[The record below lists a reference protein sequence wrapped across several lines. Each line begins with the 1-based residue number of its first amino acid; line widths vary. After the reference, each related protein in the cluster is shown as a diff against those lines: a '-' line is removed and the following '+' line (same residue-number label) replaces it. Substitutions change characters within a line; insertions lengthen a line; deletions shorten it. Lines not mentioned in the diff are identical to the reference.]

1 MKALPSP
8 KETLA
13 LLADNQLFKD
23 WQGQHPRSF
32 LSHFFCPVSSD
43 FKAKSNWE
51 IGYYD
56 SSLDKI
62 TVFKALEG
70 DFEIKP
76 ADDVFKKEAEKVEK
90 LELDEV
96 KVPLDSAAKTFKDKL
111 PEYFPQE
118 QLGDGFLI
126 LQKYQGK
133 TVWNLS
139 FISKSLKFLN
149 LKIGVV
155 NGKVHS
161 HEEVALIQQ

>member
-8 KETLA
+8 QKTLT
-13 LLADNQLFKD
+13 LLADSQLFKD
-23 WQGQHPRSF
+23 WQKQHKDSF

-56 SSLDKI
+56 SGIDKI
-62 TVFKALEG
+62 TVFKALEN

-76 ADDVFKKEAEKVEK
+76 ADEVFKKEAEKVEK

-96 KVPLDSAAKTFKDKL
+96 NVPLDSAAATFKDKL

-126 LQKYQGK
+126 LQKYKGN

-149 LKIGVV
+149 LKISVV
-155 NGKVHS
+155 DGNINS
-161 HEEVALIQQ
+161 HDEVALIQQ